1 MVKTNKSFK
10 ANVLSP
16 FSFLPTSGVI
26 RILSWNA
33 VLHPEGVYVILDGDW
48 VLEPVGRPVHVL
60 GDQMVIIDLVQAVVA
75 GFD

>member
-33 VLHPEGVYVILDGDW
+33 VLHPEGVYVILDGNW
-48 VLEPVGRPVHVL
+48 VLDPVGRPVLVL
-60 GDQMVIIDLVQAVVA
+60 VDQMVVIDLVGVA

>member
-10 ANVLSP
+10 VNVLSP

-26 RILSWNA
+26 QILSWNA
-33 VLHPEGVYVILDGDW
+33 VLHPEGVYVILDGNW
-48 VLEPVGRPVHVL
+48 VLELVGRPVHVI
-60 GDQMVIIDLVQAVVA
+60 GDQMVIIDLVGVA